1 MKMHNSTNFQPILMK
16 FDTQVHIDMP
26 NLKISKPE
34 VLAGNKMAAAAIFAK
49 INKMP

>member
-1 MKMHNSTNFQPILMK
+1 MK
-16 FDTQVHIDMP
+16 FETLIQIDML
-26 NLKISKPE
+26 NLNISKPE